1 MNNQYMVICV
11 KRSRIFIVIKH
22 NNRVNVEAIV
32 MARIETER
40 LYLRSLNVSD
50 ADRVEELASVYDVAK
65 TTLNI
70 PHPYPKDSA
79 KEFIERVNADEENG
93 EIVSFAVIKKD
104 SDSLIGIINIK
115 LSPSHKRGEL
125 GYWIG
130 KPYWGEGYCTE
141 AARALLPFGFAD
153 LDLNKIIAAA
163 LTSNPGSWRVMEKI
177 GLTYEGTLKQHVYRF
192 DKFFDLVTYGLLK
205 EEFLKGT

>member
-1 MNNQYMVICV
+1 MV
-11 KRSRIFIVIKH
+11 S
-22 NNRVNVEAIV
+22 
-32 MARIETER
+32 IETER

-50 ADRVEELASVYDVAK
+50 VDRVEELASVYDVAK

-70 PHPYPKDSA
+70 PHPYPKGSA
-79 KEFIERVNADEENG
+79 KEFIERVNISEERG
-93 EIVSFAVIKKD
+93 EIVSFAITKKN

-115 LSPSHKRGEL
+115 LSHAHKRGEL

-130 KPYWGEGYCTE
+130 KPYWGNGYCTE
-141 AARALLPFGFAD
+141 AASALLPFGFTE
-153 LDLNKIIAAA
+153 LELNKIIATA
-163 LTSNPGSWRVMEKI
+163 LSSNPGSWRVMEKI

-205 EEFLKGT
+205 EEFLKGS